1 MRSVRG
7 DLNHCSERCARRLR
21 RGSHGAAAARG
32 ANATGS
38 VDGPEHDSR
47 HRAGAYGCH
56 CKDPRWAK
64 GTNRGQRKSAQPA
77 AVVGDTRDIQL
88 AGGAPGVGAAGI
100 LGSTTTG
107 WGHTNARLSVHRR
120 VWGRRVVGA
129 AATGRTE

>member
-77 AVVGDTRDIQL
+77 AVVGDTVIFNSQ
-88 AGGAPGVGAAGI
+88 AARQ
-100 LGSTTTG
+100 G
-107 WGHTNARLSVHRR
+107 WG
-120 VWGRRVVGA
+120 GRYLGVNDDGMGPYKREAV
-129 AATGRTE
+129 RS